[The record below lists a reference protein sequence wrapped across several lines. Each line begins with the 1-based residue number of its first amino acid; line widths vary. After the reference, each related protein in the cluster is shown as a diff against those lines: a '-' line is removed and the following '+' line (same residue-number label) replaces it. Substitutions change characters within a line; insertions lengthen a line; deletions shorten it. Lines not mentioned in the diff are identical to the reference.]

1 MEPFEEGRTNNC
13 GGSSPHPDSL
23 TDTRHPGPSSR
34 RSRRDRRAEMSS
46 AIQTKI
52 TLLLEPAQTVGY
64 ISIVRLDY
72 DGYHKAFQPAV
83 LRS

>member
-1 MEPFEEGRTNNC
+1 MEQFQEGCTNNC
-13 GGSSPHPDSL
+13 GGSSPHPDSP
-23 TDTRHPGPSSR
+23 TNTRHPGPSSR
-34 RSRRDRRAEMSS
+34 RAVDRRAEMSS
-46 AIQTKI
+46 AVQTKI

-64 ISIVRLDY
+64 ISTVRLDY